1 MKNIVLIL
9 MLLISACGKE
19 NSAVAH
25 YCLNGMYKQD
35 GADVYY
41 MFKPNGQVGFD
52 TVALD
57 GCFYVGTYN
66 CDDVAG
72 TLSVNLTTPSAP
84 ECGTGSATFNYSTT
98 MTTLSLEIN
107 GSTTTWS
114 L

>member
-1 MKNIVLIL
+1 MRNLIL
-9 MLLISACGKE
+9 SLLLLVVMACGKE
-19 NSAVAH
+19 NSVIPH
-25 YCLNGMYKQD
+25 YCLNGMYKQE

-52 TVALD
+52 TVSID

-66 CDDVAG
+66 CGEG
-72 TLSVNLTTPSAP
+72 TVSINLTTPSAV

-98 MTTLSLEIN
+98 ITTLSLEKN
-107 GSTTTWS
+107 GTTTTWS

>member
-1 MKNIVLIL
+1 MKNLILVL

-19 NSAVAH
+19 NSVIPH

-52 TVALD
+52 TVSLD
-57 GCFYVGTYN
+57 GCFYIGTYN
-66 CDDVAG
+66 CDGG